1 MSELKTTI
9 ETDINLDELNQ
20 SKKRGQELLKYAYD
34 VLQYDGIKLLHT
46 AIHAGVSHVNHI
58 MASSM
63 LGFKPS
69 TLRNWHSQSNGPIQ
83 TRMIN
88 GKPYWSVKDIRRL
101 LGE

>member
-1 MSELKTTI
+1 MKQTLISATWKSQT
-9 ETDINLDELNQ
+9 NGH
-20 SKKRGQELLKYAYD
+20 KLLRYAYD

-46 AIHAGVSHVNHI
+46 TIHAGVSHVNHI

-63 LGFKPS
+63 LGYKPA
-69 TLRNWHSQSNGPIQ
+69 TLQNWHSQSNGPIQ

-88 GKPYWSVKDIRRL
+88 GKPFWTVKDIRHL

>member
-1 MSELKTTI
+1 MSKSVI
-9 ETDINLDELNQ
+9 ETDINIDELNK
-20 SKKRGQELLKYAYD
+20 SKKRGQDLLKYAYT

-46 AIHAGVSHVNHI
+46 AMHAGVSHVNHI

-88 GKPYWSVKDIRRL
+88 GKPFWSVKDIRQL

>member
-1 MSELKTTI
+1 MTTN
-9 ETDINLDELNQ
+9 ETDNNISDLEKSN
-20 SKKRGQELLKYAYD
+20 KRGHELLRYAYD

-63 LGFKPS
+63 LGYKPA
-69 TLRNWHSQSNGPIQ
+69 TLRNWHSQNNGPIQ

-88 GKPYWSVKDIRRL
+88 GKPFWAVKDIRHL

>member
-1 MSELKTTI
+1 MATI
-9 ETDINLDELNQ
+9 ETDIDIKLLQNSNL
-20 SKKRGQELLKYAYD
+20 RGKQMLKYAFD
-34 VLQYDGIKLLHT
+34 VLRYDGIKLLHT
-46 AIHAGVSHVNHI
+46 ALYAGVSHVNHI

-83 TRMIN
+83 SKMIN
-88 GKPYWSVKDIRRL
+88 GKPYWSIKDIRKI